1 MNSDK
6 PTRPYSMGKRA
17 KQAAQTDQ
25 AILKAVAK
33 LWLTTPLP
41 EITLEKVADNA
52 GVTVRTILRK
62 FGSKEE
68 LFAASIEQDAGK
80 FEEDRRRATPG
91 DLEDILKIL
100 LEEYELMGDAV
111 IRTIYVEDQFEVAQQ
126 ILNRGRQYHREWCR
140 EMFAPYL
147 LTQSSVDYETSLTSF
162 VTATEIYLWKLL
174 RKDLG
179 KSKEETYQV
188 FHRLLYSL
196 TQNT

>member
-1 MNSDK
+1 
-6 PTRPYSMGKRA
+6 MGKRA

-41 EITLEKVADNA
+41 EITLEEVADNA

-62 FGSKEE
+62 FGSKED
-68 LFAASIEQDAGK
+68 LFAASIAQDAGK
-80 FEEDRRRATPG
+80 FEQDRRRATPG

-100 LEEYELMGDAV
+100 LEEYELMGNAV
-111 IRTIYVEDQFEVAQQ
+111 IRTIYVEDQFEVAHQ

-140 EMFAPYL
+140 EVFAPFL
-147 LTQSSVDYETSLTSF
+147 PAQSSAGYETTLTSF

-179 KSKEETYQV
+179 KSKGETYQV
-188 FHRLLYSL
+188 FYRLLYSL